1 MHINLCEKVHRTL
14 IRTDTNVFLHR
25 VMEFSAV
32 VVFDSIGRVTQ
43 RTCRVLLTDVLHCTW
58 RSGKL
63 LLCGAAVGTN
73 VLQSAAR
80 VNVVSGLHW
89 SLMIM

>member
-14 IRTDTNVFLHR
+14 IRTDTNVFLHH

-32 VVFDSIGRVTQ
+32 VGFDSIGRLTQ
-43 RTCRVLLTDVLHCTW
+43 RTCRVLTDVLHCTW
-58 RSGKL
+58 CSRKL
-63 LLCGAAVGTN
+63 LLCGAAVETN

-80 VNVVSGLHW
+80 VNVASGLHW
-89 SLMIM
+89 SLTIM